1 YEILVNNSY
10 VVSAPKTPALPS
22 KERQSSQ
29 KSTSDH
35 YQEIEIDEDN
45 EQYLDKDNY
54 EEALNDTRR
63 KVRKIAL
70 VRVQKHSINSSAP
83 RALPP
88 KKNNQYREIE
98 IDKDNEQYLDED
110 NYKEKSSQNCSH
122 KSSAPRASTLP
133 SKKNNQYQEI
143 EIDEDAPRASTL
155 PSKKNN
161 QYREIEID
169 ENNKQYSGEDNHK
182 ETSDITRKVPVRTQ
196 TRNTIDPASRASTFP
211 SKEGKSSQKTS
222 NQNQRIKQPTETI
235 VSDRDHEEISIN
247 NAGSHELNITE
258 ILSTSSS
265 KHAIKNSTSKT
276 SCAEITA
283 SSLMAA
289 ALSTK
294 STSSFIIEDES
305 NSDSYDLMQN
315 SLDTL
320 RNAFNEFELL
330 INIQDVMTA
339 KILNNSNEN
348 EISSNLTHLHNST
361 HYRQEINKEL
371 IVQVCSISKANERMP
386 ALVRDLG
393 CCFDNYRY
401 KLHVSIMSLAEK
413 GEPSD
418 DNLSEF
424 ITKEVWKQVLSLHLK
439 VTDQQALMKNL
450 ETFMKLGVFVR
461 QAVKAV
467 IIAESSK
474 LDTKT
479 AIRKCDN
486 ITINLKIPTKLGI
499 VKSLPVKDLLNC

>member
-1 YEILVNNSY
+1 
-10 VVSAPKTPALPS
+10 SAPKTPALPS

-182 ETSDITRKVPVRTQ
+182 ETSVPVRTQ

-211 SKEGKSSQKTS
+211 SKEGKSSQKT
-222 NQNQRIKQPTETI
+222 
-235 VSDRDHEEISIN
+235 IN